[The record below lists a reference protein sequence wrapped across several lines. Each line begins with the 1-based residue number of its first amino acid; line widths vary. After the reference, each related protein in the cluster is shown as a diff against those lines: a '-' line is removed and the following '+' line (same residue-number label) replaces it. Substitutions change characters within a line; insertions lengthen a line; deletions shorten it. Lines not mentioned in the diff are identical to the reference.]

1 MNITYL
7 EPVASD
13 ELEGELAELPEVVPG
28 QLPLLVVE
36 GERLGGHDPVRGRAL
51 VLEPEHVFLD
61 LRVAEGFT
69 DSSSVRPEEIV
80 RHVGMEVEIVVI
92 PHKVS
97 RL

>member
-28 QLPLLVVE
+28 QFPLLVVE

-51 VLEPEHVFLD
+51 VLEPEHVLLD
-61 LRVAEGFT
+61 LGVAEGLV
-69 DSSSVRPEEIV
+69 DAAA
-80 RHVGMEVEIVVI
+80 VGAQEVVAM
-92 PHKVS
+92 
-97 RL
+97 